1 VAPLPD
7 PGTPGPSGVAPAD
20 PQTKVAQAVPAPPP
34 EDPPAKAE
42 AADEPGTRP
51 EAPGSGD
58 QPASGAAEVT
68 ADVWTRLGAPAG
80 SPAAVPT
87 GSGTRRGASTGPDA
101 PVAARSGVPV
111 GPPLPV
117 ERLEGRLDALRRE
130 GRAALVA
137 YGVAGYPDLDGS
149 LAAFR
154 AMAEAGADVLE
165 VGPPYSDP
173 LIDGPVIQRAVTAAL
188 DAGTRLDDVLG
199 LVNELTASV
208 DAPVVL
214 LVYYNLVAHRGPR
227 RFAAELAAAGACGA
241 VVPDLPP
248 EEAGE
253 WLEAAAASGIAPVFL
268 AAPTSSDGRL
278 AAVAKAGRGFVYA
291 QASLG
296 VTGLRASL
304 AAGIE
309 ELVGRVRAHTD
320 LPICAGIGVSNAE
333 QAAAVAAFA
342 DGAIV
347 GTALV
352 RRLGDAGL
360 DGLRALTAELAVAVH
375 TARR

>member
-1 VAPLPD
+1 MPD
-7 PGTPGPSGVAPAD
+7 PGTPI
-20 PQTKVAQAVPAPPP
+20 PAPPGSP
-34 EDPPAKAE
+34 PPPA
-42 AADEPGTRP
+42 PGTSQP
-51 EAPGSGD
+51 DPPGSGPPVGERSRPPRD
-58 QPASGAAEVT
+58 PRADVHNPRGRAGGAAT
-68 ADVWTRLGAPAG
+68 LTLA
-80 SPAAVPT
+80 
-87 GSGTRRGASTGPDA
+87 
-101 PVAARSGVPV
+101 
-111 GPPLPV
+111 PV
-117 ERLEGRLDALRRE
+117 ERLEGRLGQLRRE

-188 DAGTRLDDVLG
+188 DAGTRMDDVLG

-253 WLEAAAASGIAPVFL
+253 WLEAAAAAGIAPVFL
-268 AAPTSSDGRL
+268 AAPTSSDRRL
-278 AAVAKAGRGFVYA
+278 AAVARAGRGFVYA

-320 LPICAGIGVSNAE
+320 LPVCAGIGVSTAE
-333 QAAAVAAFA
+333 QAAAVAGFA

-360 DGLRALTAELAVAVH
+360 DGLRALTAELAEAVH
-375 TARR
+375 SARL

>member
-1 VAPLPD
+1 MATMP
-7 PGTPGPSGVAPAD
+7 APA
-20 PQTKVAQAVPAPPP
+20 
-34 EDPPAKAE
+34 
-42 AADEPGTRP
+42 
-51 EAPGSGD
+51 
-58 QPASGAAEVT
+58 
-68 ADVWTRLGAPAG
+68 
-80 SPAAVPT
+80 
-87 GSGTRRGASTGPDA
+87 
-101 PVAARSGVPV
+101 
-111 GPPLPV
+111 
-117 ERLEGRLDALRRE
+117 ERLEGRLQALRRQ

-253 WLEAAAASGIAPVFL
+253 WLEAAGAARIAPVFL
-268 AAPTSSDGRL
+268 AAPTSSDARL
-278 AAVAKAGRGFVYA
+278 AAVAEAGRGFVYA

-320 LPICAGIGVSNAE
+320 LPVCAGIGVSNAD
-333 QAAAVAAFA
+333 QAAAVARFA

-352 RRLGDAGL
+352 RRLAETGL
-360 DGLRALTAELAVAVH
+360 PGLRALTTELADAVH
-375 TARR
+375 TARPSRR

>member
-1 VAPLPD
+1 MPD
-7 PGTPGPSGVAPAD
+7 PVN
-20 PQTKVAQAVPAPPP
+20 
-34 EDPPAKAE
+34 
-42 AADEPGTRP
+42 PGTSGPHRP
-51 EAPGSGD
+51 VVGAPEREGSPSPGLGDRAVHSPGSR
-58 QPASGAAEVT
+58 PGAA
-68 ADVWTRLGAPAG
+68 A
-80 SPAAVPT
+80 
-87 GSGTRRGASTGPDA
+87 
-101 PVAARSGVPV
+101 
-111 GPPLPV
+111 GPPDPV
-117 ERLEGRLDALRRE
+117 ERLEGRLDELRQD

-137 YGVAGYPDLDGS
+137 YGVAGYPDLGGS

-154 AMAEAGADVLE
+154 TMAEAGADVLE

-199 LVNELTASV
+199 LVADLTASV
-208 DAPVVL
+208 DTPVVL
-214 LVYYNLVAHRGPR
+214 LVYYNLVAHRGPG

-253 WLEAAAASGIAPVFL
+253 WLEATAAAGVAPVFL
-268 AAPTSSDGRL
+268 AAPTSTDTRL
-278 AAVAKAGRGFVYA
+278 AAVAKVGRGFVYA

-296 VTGLRASL
+296 VTGLRDSL

-309 ELVGRVRAHTD
+309 ELVARVRTHTD
-320 LPICAGIGVSNAE
+320 LPVCAGIGVSNAD
-333 QAAAVAAFA
+333 QAAAVASFA

-352 RRLGDAGL
+352 HRLATTGL
-360 DGLRALTAELAVAVH
+360 PGLRTLTAELAEAVH

>member
-1 VAPLPD
+1 MPD
-7 PGTPGPSGVAPAD
+7 PGTPGPPTAGALDPQAPFPGPPNREGRPAGEAATPAVHSPRRRAGGGAEGAAPA
-20 PQTKVAQAVPAPPP
+20 ALS
-34 EDPPAKAE
+34 
-42 AADEPGTRP
+42 PGGR
-51 EAPGSGD
+51 SD
-58 QPASGAAEVT
+58 
-68 ADVWTRLGAPAG
+68 GAPAL
-80 SPAAVPT
+80 A
-87 GSGTRRGASTGPDA
+87 
-101 PVAARSGVPV
+101 VAA
-111 GPPLPV
+111 PV
-117 ERLEGRLDALRRE
+117 ERLEGRLAQLRRDRR
-130 GRAALVA
+130 GALVA

-165 VGPPYSDP
+165 IGPPYSDP

-188 DAGTRLDDVLG
+188 EAGTRMDDVLG

-214 LVYYNLVAHRGPR
+214 LVYYNLVAHRGPG

-248 EEAGE
+248 EEAAE
-253 WLEAAAASGIAPVFL
+253 WLEAAAAAGLAPVFL
-268 AAPTSSDGRL
+268 AAPTSTDARL
-278 AAVAKAGRGFVYA
+278 AAVARAGRGFVYA

-320 LPICAGIGVSNAE
+320 LPVCAGIGVSNAE
-333 QAAAVAAFA
+333 QAAAVAGFA
-342 DGAIV
+342 DGAVV

-352 RRLGDAGL
+352 RALGDTGL
-360 DGLRALTAELAVAVH
+360 DGLRALTAELADAVH
-375 TARR
+375 TARS

>member
-1 VAPLPD
+1 
-7 PGTPGPSGVAPAD
+7 
-20 PQTKVAQAVPAPPP
+20 
-34 EDPPAKAE
+34 
-42 AADEPGTRP
+42 
-51 EAPGSGD
+51 
-58 QPASGAAEVT
+58 
-68 ADVWTRLGAPAG
+68 
-80 SPAAVPT
+80 
-87 GSGTRRGASTGPDA
+87 
-101 PVAARSGVPV
+101 VAA
-111 GPPLPV
+111 PV

-154 AMAEAGADVLE
+154 AMAGAGADVLE

-199 LVNELTASV
+199 LVEELTASV

-214 LVYYNLVAHRGPR
+214 LVYYNLIAHRGPR

-248 EEAGE
+248 EEARE
-253 WLEAAAASGIAPVFL
+253 WLEATRAAGIAPVFL
-268 AAPTSSDGRL
+268 AAPTSTDGRL
-278 AAVAKAGRGFVYA
+278 AAVAKVGRGFVYA

-304 AAGIE
+304 AAGIG
-309 ELVGRVRAHTD
+309 ELVGRIRAHTD

-333 QAAAVAAFA
+333 QAAAVAGFA

-360 DGLRALTAELAVAVH
+360 DGLRALTAELADAVH
-375 TARR
+375 TAARR

>member
-1 VAPLPD
+1 MPEPGNPLPG
-7 PGTPGPSGVAPAD
+7 PGNPLSEPGNPLPTDA
-20 PQTKVAQAVPAPPP
+20 AVPAPDAQHPQPP
-34 EDPPAKAE
+34 V
-42 AADEPGTRP
+42 G
-51 EAPGSGD
+51 
-58 QPASGAAEVT
+58 
-68 ADVWTRLGAPAG
+68 GAPAREG
-80 SPAAVPT
+80 NPQPGTVPGAVHNPPPHPGISGARPGVVAGAPA
-87 GSGTRRGASTGPDA
+87 
-101 PVAARSGVPV
+101 
-111 GPPLPV
+111 PV
-117 ERLEGRLDALRRE
+117 ERLEGRLDALRRQ

-137 YGVAGYPDLDGS
+137 YGVAGFPDLDGS

-188 DAGTRLDDVLG
+188 EAGTRLDDVLA

-208 DAPVVL
+208 AAPVVL

-253 WLEAAAASGIAPVFL
+253 WLEAAADAGVAPVFL
-268 AAPTSSDGRL
+268 AAPTSSDARL
-278 AAVAKAGRGFVYA
+278 AAVAKVGRGFVYA

-320 LPICAGIGVSNAE
+320 LPVCAGIGVSNAE
-333 QAAAVAAFA
+333 QAAAVAGFA

-352 RRLGDAGL
+352 RRLADDGLAGL
-360 DGLRALTAELAVAVH
+360 RTLAAELASAVH
-375 TARR
+375 IARR

>member
-1 VAPLPD
+1 MPD
-7 PGTPGPSGVAPAD
+7 PGTP
-20 PQTKVAQAVPAPPP
+20 VPAPPGP
-34 EDPPAKAE
+34 PPPPAA
-42 AADEPGTRP
+42 GRP
-51 EAPGSGD
+51 QPDPPGSGPPVGERSRPPRD
-58 QPASGAAEVT
+58 PR
-68 ADVWTRLGAPAG
+68 ADVHTPRGRAGGATLTLA
-80 SPAAVPT
+80 
-87 GSGTRRGASTGPDA
+87 
-101 PVAARSGVPV
+101 
-111 GPPLPV
+111 PV
-117 ERLEGRLDALRRE
+117 ERLEGRLGQLRRE

-188 DAGTRLDDVLG
+188 DAGTRMDDVLG
-199 LVNELTASV
+199 LVDELTASV
-208 DAPVVL
+208 DVPVVL

-253 WLEAAAASGIAPVFL
+253 WLEAAAAAGIAPVFL
-268 AAPTSSDGRL
+268 AAPTSSDSRL
-278 AAVAKAGRGFVYA
+278 AAVARAGRGFVYA

-320 LPICAGIGVSNAE
+320 LPVCAGIGVSTAE
-333 QAAAVAAFA
+333 QAAAVAGFA

-360 DGLRALTAELAVAVH
+360 DGLRALTAELAEAVH
-375 TARR
+375 TSRP

>member
-1 VAPLPD
+1 VGPTAPL
-7 PGTPGPSGVAPAD
+7 
-20 PQTKVAQAVPAPPP
+20 
-34 EDPPAKAE
+34 
-42 AADEPGTRP
+42 
-51 EAPGSGD
+51 
-58 QPASGAAEVT
+58 
-68 ADVWTRLGAPAG
+68 
-80 SPAAVPT
+80 
-87 GSGTRRGASTGPDA
+87 
-101 PVAARSGVPV
+101 
-111 GPPLPV
+111 
-117 ERLEGRLDALRRE
+117 ERLEGRLEALRRE

-137 YGVAGYPDLDGS
+137 YGVAGFPDLDGS

-173 LIDGPVIQRAVTAAL
+173 LIDGPIIQRAVTAAL
-188 DAGTRLDDVLG
+188 DAGTRLDDVFG

-248 EEAGE
+248 EEAHE
-253 WLEAAAASGIAPVFL
+253 WLEAAAAARVAPVFL
-268 AAPTSSDGRL
+268 AAPTSTDTRL
-278 AAVAKAGRGFVYA
+278 AAIAKAGRGFVYA
-291 QASLG
+291 QARLG

-309 ELVGRVRAHTD
+309 DLVGRIRAHTD
-320 LPICAGIGVSNAE
+320 LPVCAGIGVSNAE
-333 QAAAVAAFA
+333 QAAAVARFA
-342 DGAIV
+342 DGVIV

-352 RRLGDAGL
+352 DRLADAGL
-360 DGLRALTAELAVAVH
+360 GGLQTLTTALATAVH
-375 TARR
+375 TARP